1 MKILH
6 TSDWHLGI
14 DYHRHSFTE
23 DQRYALRQ
31 YYEIIQR
38 EAVDV
43 VLICGDIYDTT
54 LASKE
59 AIALF
64 DEAIKH
70 MIQEL
75 KVKVIVIAG
84 NHDSATR
91 LSIMRDLLKA
101 QGLYIYG
108 TLTSKPQP
116 LTIDNVDFYPIP
128 FVHKDTISA
137 VFQKSFSNYEQA
149 FLQLTDH
156 IRSQKRENRQ
166 MVLAHAFVNG
176 AKVCESD
183 RFAHIGGT
191 DLISKDIF
199 YDIDYVALGHL
210 HRPQK
215 IAEHIRYSGSLC
227 PYTFSETAAKE
238 VVLIDSETMDIKSLP
253 IAPLHP
259 MTTIAGSYE
268 TVCEQLLK
276 HQEDYVKII
285 LEDQG
290 ISFELLELFKERCPY
305 LLTLS
310 SNQQEQREAVTLQ
323 ANDLDTLSDEAIVKQ
338 FFMDYFNREVTAE
351 ESDWLRQAK
360 GSEFICG

>member
-14 DYHRHSFTE
+14 DYHRHSFTS
-23 DQRYALRQ
+23 DQQYVLEQ
-31 YYEIIQR
+31 YYRVIQQ

-54 LASKE
+54 LATKE
-59 AIALF
+59 AITLF
-64 DEAIKH
+64 DEALKH

-84 NHDSATR
+84 NHDSPTR
-91 LSIMRDLLKA
+91 LSVMSALLA
-101 QGLYIYG
+101 QQGLYIYG
-108 TLTSKPQP
+108 SLSDKPKP
-116 LTIDNVDFYPIP
+116 LTIGNVDFYPIP

-149 FLQLTDH
+149 FLQLMDH
-156 IRSQKRENRQ
+156 IRSLKKGNRQ
-166 MVLAHAFVNG
+166 IVMAHAFVNG
-176 AKVCESD
+176 AEVSESD

-191 DLISKDIF
+191 DLISKQVF
-199 YDIDYVALGHL
+199 HDIDYVALGHL

-227 PYTFSETAAKE
+227 PYAFSETAAKE
-238 VVLIDSETMDIKSLP
+238 VVLIDSDTMDIRT
-253 IAPLHP
+253 IAITPLHP
-259 MTTIAGSYE
+259 MTTLSGSYE
-268 TVCEQLLK
+268 AICKKLPE
-276 HQEDYVKII
+276 HQNDYVKII

-290 ISFELLELFKERCPY
+290 ISFELLSLLKERCPY

-310 SNQQEQREAVTLQ
+310 SNHPERKETLSLQ
-323 ANDLDTLSDEAIVKQ
+323 ANDLESLSDENIVKQ
-338 FFMDYFNREVTAE
+338 FFLDYFDRKISDE
-351 ESDWLRQAK
+351 EADWLKEAK
-360 GSEFICG
+360 GSDLECR

>member
-14 DYHRHSFTE
+14 DYHRHSLIE
-23 DQRYALRQ
+23 DQRYVLNQ
-31 YYEIIQR
+31 YYQLIVK

-43 VLICGDIYDTT
+43 VLICGDIYDTM

-59 AIALF
+59 AIGLF
-64 DEAIKH
+64 DEAMKH

-75 KVKVIVIAG
+75 GVKVIVIAG
-84 NHDSATR
+84 NHDSPTR
-91 LSIMRDLLKA
+91 LSIMRDLLES
-101 QGLYIYG
+101 QGLFIYG
-108 TLTSKPQP
+108 ALSAKPQP
-116 LTIDNVDFYPIP
+116 LTIENVDFYPIP

-137 VFQKSFSNYEQA
+137 VFQKDFKSYEQA
-149 FLQLTDH
+149 YLQLLDH
-156 IRSQKRENRQ
+156 IRSQKGTNRQ
-166 MVLAHAFVNG
+166 IVMAHAFVSG
-176 AKVCESD
+176 AQACESD

-199 YDIDYVALGHL
+199 HDIDYVALGHL

-227 PYTFSETAAKE
+227 PYSFSETAAKE
-238 VVLIDSETMDIKSLP
+238 VVLIDSDTMAIRSIAIK
-253 IAPLHP
+253 PLHP
-259 MTTIAGSYE
+259 MVTLTGSYE
-268 TVCEQLLK
+268 AICKELYK

-290 ISFELLELFKERCPY
+290 ISFELLALLKERCPY

-310 SNQQEQREAVTLQ
+310 SNLQEQREVLTLQ
-323 ANDLDTLSDEAIVKQ
+323 ADDLDTLSDEAIVKQ
-338 FFMDYFNREVTAE
+338 FFLDYFNRDMSAE
-351 ESDWLRQAK
+351 ESEWLKQAK
-360 GSEFICG
+360 GSELICE